1 MKQSIFKTGKVL
13 LTYKVVLK
21 WDGVSLEN
29 DNWWNFA
36 PIVKNV
42 FFRKAADS
50 ELFSFRLVAAF

>member
-50 ELFSFRLVAAF
+50 ELFSFR